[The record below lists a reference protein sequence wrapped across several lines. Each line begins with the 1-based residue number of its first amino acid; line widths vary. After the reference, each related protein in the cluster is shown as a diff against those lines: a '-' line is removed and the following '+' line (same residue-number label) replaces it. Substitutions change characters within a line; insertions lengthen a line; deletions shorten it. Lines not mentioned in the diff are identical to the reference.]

1 MSEKGKDMN
10 IFDRDYKNW
19 IKDISSRFR
28 RSQIKAATHVNE
40 EMLRFYWSLGRDI
53 NFRQNENS
61 YGSDFFRKL
70 SVDMKKEL
78 PDVKAFSV
86 TNLHYMVWFY
96 ELYPDAIN
104 LPQLGGD
111 FNGHKNLPQAGV
123 NSDSPVF
130 HIPWGHNKLIIDK
143 CKGDKDKALFFVKE
157 SLSNNWSRAVL
168 MNFLDT
174 NLYERKGKAVTNF
187 KLSLPAEQSDLAQ
200 QITRDPYNFDFLTLR
215 SDYNEKELKDALMDN
230 LQDFF
235 LELGKGFALLG
246 REYRLEV
253 GNTEQFLDMLFYNV
267 QLHCYIVVEIK
278 VRDFDPRD
286 MGQLTTYV
294 AAVDG
299 MLRSDKDAQ
308 TIGLLICKT
317 KDNVLAQYAANGI
330 KYPVGISEYELS
342 NALPED
348 FKSSMP
354 TIEEIEKEL
363 KDD

>member
-1 MSEKGKDMN
+1 M
-10 IFDRDYKNW
+10 
-19 IKDISSRFR
+19 
-28 RSQIKAATHVNE
+28 
-40 EMLRFYWSLGRDI
+40 
-53 NFRQNENS
+53 
-61 YGSDFFRKL
+61 
-70 SVDMKKEL
+70 
-78 PDVKAFSV
+78 
-86 TNLHYMVWFY
+86 
-96 ELYPDAIN
+96 
-104 LPQLGGD
+104 
-111 FNGHKNLPQAGV
+111 

-143 CKGDKDKALFFVKE
+143 CKGDKDKALFFVTE

-215 SDYNEKELKDALMDN
+215 SDYNKKELKDALMDN

-308 TIGLLICKT
+308 TICMSMHCVMHFILNGRVESSRRCRIFIIVNGCRIQVSDLLI
-317 KDNVLAQYAANGI
+317 
-330 KYPVGISEYELS
+330 ELS
-342 NALPED
+342 FAGTNLTD
-348 FKSSMP
+348 
-354 TIEEIEKEL
+354 TL
-363 KDD
+363 